1 MTRGELTRS
10 PRMGAGRRRY
20 GFDLMQKIITP

>member
-10 PRMGAGRRRY
+10 PRMGVNQRRY
-20 GFDLMQKIITP
+20 GFDMMQKIITR